1 MAADTARVVLHID
14 VDCFYAQVEENRRP
28 ALRGRPLAVTQ
39 KYLCVTANYA
49 ARERGVAKMMGV
61 AEAKRACPELV
72 LVPGEDLTPYRQAS
86 KRISAVLA
94 EFGIVERLGM
104 DEMALDVTPRVAAA
118 GGGAGPARWQGHVFR
133 GSGEQLQAES
143 HRRPTDLRVTDDGS
157 QQEAQEAPRDE
168 AEERLARGSA
178 VAAELRRAV
187 LTRAGYTCSCGI
199 AHNKLLAKLACGL
212 HKPDQQTALP
222 AAQAADLIAPLPVRV
237 LGGVG
242 HKTARLLAGL
252 AVHTVVRTRPSHSRA
267 WSEPGY
273 PCPLHAVRLSPSL
286 PRLSASLRCV

>member
-28 ALRGRPLAVTQ
+28 ALRGRPIAVTQ

-49 ARERGVAKMMGV
+49 ARERGVAKMMGI

-86 KRISAVLA
+86 KRIGAVLA
-94 EFGIVERLGM
+94 EFGVVERLGM

-143 HRRPTDLRVTDDGS
+143 HRRPTDLRVTDGGDGS
-157 QQEAQEAPRDE
+157 QQQGQAQEAPRDE

-178 VAAELRRAV
+178 VASELRRAV

-222 AAQAADLIAPLPVRV
+222 AAQAAVLIAPLPVRV

-267 WSEPGY
+267 ASEPGY
-273 PCPLHAVRLSPSL
+273 PLSFSAPRSPSE
-286 PRLSASLRCV
+286 PA

>member
-1 MAADTARVVLHID
+1 MAAAADTARVVLHID

-86 KRISAVLA
+86 KRIGAVLA
-94 EFGIVERLGM
+94 EFGVVERLGM
-104 DEMALDVTPRVAAA
+104 DEMALDITPRVTAAA
-118 GGGAGPARWQGHVFR
+118 GGAVGAARWQGHVFR

-143 HRRPTDLRVTDDGS
+143 HRRPTDLRVTAGS
-157 QQEAQEAPRDE
+157 QQQGQGQEAPRDE

-222 AAQAADLIAPLPVRV
+222 AAQAADLISPLPVRV

-252 AVHTVVRTRPSHSRA
+252 AVHAVVRTRP
-267 WSEPGY
+267 
-273 PCPLHAVRLSPSL
+273 
-286 PRLSASLRCV
+286 